1 MKRNIARYML
11 PALLLLAL
19 WGSMALQPVRRN
31 NRILRKN
38 MRALSGMAD
47 GEEIHLG
54 DLAAF
59 EWSCVYSFDPYTPKE
74 VMAETMG
81 VSPRHLQEAVSEGM
95 VQLVFVDDRGNVSAS
110 VCGYSQN
117 LGYSID
123 LGRWDDEKP
132 YRRVARET
140 DVFVYRCRGGL
151 PELAFEGQMFEGTVE
166 AAGELSSLTA
176 LIRIDDG
183 QDIRRSGALASVCLT
198 QEQAGRISRGDRV
211 RVYYDGI
218 VGETS
223 PLQILGI
230 MRVEALE

>member
-95 VQLVFVDDRGNVSAS
+95 VQGKCVR
-110 VCGYSQN
+110 
-117 LGYSID
+117 
-123 LGRWDDEKP
+123 K
-132 YRRVARET
+132 
-140 DVFVYRCRGGL
+140 
-151 PELAFEGQMFEGTVE
+151 
-166 AAGELSSLTA
+166 
-176 LIRIDDG
+176 
-183 QDIRRSGALASVCLT
+183 
-198 QEQAGRISRGDRV
+198 RV
-211 RVYYDGI
+211 RLFPKPWI
-218 VGETS
+218 
-223 PLQILGI
+223 QH
-230 MRVEALE
+230 